1 MDELPPELTE
11 LIIEQCDFSSLKHM
25 RLVTKRF
32 EHLAT
37 PLVFRD
43 FYAAFFA
50 YSLGNIGKVADNRVA
65 KHVRNLTIY
74 ADFLPNWE
82 QDEWRRER
90 DRRPSFLSWKARR
103 KKLIVA
109 GCLRTHQAANK
120 LYDCLDGD
128 IEGGLCEE
136 CLGRIGNVRVE
147 YDKEFAYWPGSE
159 QAWTRFCQLKDEQWN
174 SLTEDV
180 HGIMLKEHLSRLPN
194 LESVAVK
201 PALAPG
207 EEIKNL
213 PVWKSLQREILV
225 SPKNWMHISGG
236 PELHDI
242 LDGQSVHNPEFLSS
256 PLQWTLEA
264 VGHRA
269 QYSGTGQVKRLL
281 LLHNDLTP
289 LKEVIRAAVKASSTS
304 DNPLAQGV
312 RFQTV
317 VEALSHV
324 SDLTF
329 EFPYA
334 GEAEEAYGRQFR
346 DEAVELLN
354 AAKNL
359 KILKLQYQEEELD
372 ESSMSMRFDL
382 SGHFADLES
391 NPDAF
396 RWPHLTLLSLSTN
409 VKAEPFLAF
418 LVAHSTTLRSLTLVE
433 MDLGDVQKVLSAIP
447 HVLPALTDVRV
458 ECVIDLIQ
466 GTPGQEDE
474 DDVWAHYL
482 IKGTSHQDK
491 YEQDVKRY
499 LLGQRE
505 ELPLLLDEN
514 WMNDFS
520 SGNSEDE
527 SEDESEEQTSENSN
541 LNEDEDDD
549 DQS

>member
-1 MDELPPELTE
+1 MDVLPPELIE

-65 KHVRNLTIY
+65 KHVKNFTIY

-136 CLGRIGNVRVE
+136 CLGRIENVRVE

-201 PALAPG
+201 PALGPG

-213 PVWKSLQREILV
+213 PVWKSLHREILV
-225 SPKNWMHISGG
+225 SPKNWMHISG
-236 PELHDI
+236 PELHDTF
-242 LDGQSVHNPEFLSS
+242 DGQSVHNPEFLSS

-269 QYSGTGQVKRLL
+269 QFSGTGQVKRLL

-317 VEALSHV
+317 VEAFSHV

-329 EFPYA
+329 EFPYT
-334 GEAEEAYGRQFR
+334 GEAEEAYGGQFR

-418 LVAHSTTLRSLTLVE
+418 LAAHSTTLRSLTLVE

-447 HVLPALTDVRV
+447 HVLPALTD
-458 ECVIDLIQ
+458 
-466 GTPGQEDE
+466 
-474 DDVWAHYL
+474 
-482 IKGTSHQDK
+482 
-491 YEQDVKRY
+491 DVKRY

-514 WMNDFS
+514 WMNAFS